1 MRNFFGD
8 LLCECESVKFER
20 IALTTPDS
28 VMAVSH
34 VLVTCLSC
42 SVTAMSET
50 DPHVDDL
57 EPLAR

>member
-8 LLCECESVKFER
+8 LFCECDSVELKR

-34 VLVTCLSC
+34 VLVTCVYLQRHLF
-42 SVTAMSET
+42 V
-50 DPHVDDL
+50 
-57 EPLAR
+57 